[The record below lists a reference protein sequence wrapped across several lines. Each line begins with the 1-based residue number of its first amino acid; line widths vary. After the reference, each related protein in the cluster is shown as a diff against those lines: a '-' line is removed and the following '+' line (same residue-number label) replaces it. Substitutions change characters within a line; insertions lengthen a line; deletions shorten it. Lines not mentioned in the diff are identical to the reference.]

1 MVFDSHCYDEGSGR
15 FRTSAGVLPGKSFQ
29 SLNLTRMASK
39 YLTMNNYPED
49 FYGPEDGPHGRWI
62 IKSYDD
68 DPIFIGSDDD
78 PGEVIS

>member
-1 MVFDSHCYDEGSGR
+1 
-15 FRTSAGVLPGKSFQ
+15 
-29 SLNLTRMASK
+29 MASK